1 MTVPEQRLFAA
12 IYVDADLTPRIV
24 PALRQRGYE
33 CASAIN
39 DGLREADDESVLAR
53 AAELGMVLLT
63 NNDRDFSPMARRWA
77 EVERDHAG
85 ILISEQFRNR
95 ELGEFLRRL
104 IRFLDS
110 VAADEMRNTVRYL
123 SEFRD

>member
-1 MTVPEQRLFAA
+1 MSDDRLFVAL
-12 IYVDADLTPRIV
+12 YVDADLTTRIV

-33 CASAIN
+33 CRSAIE
-39 DGLREADDESVLAR
+39 DELGAAPDDAILAR

-63 NNDRDFSPMARRWA
+63 NNDRDFSSMARSWA
-77 EVERDHAG
+77 ETGREHVG

-95 ELGEFLRRL
+95 ELGEYLRRL
-104 IRFLDS
+104 IRFLDT

-123 SEFRD
+123 SEFR

>member
-1 MTVPEQRLFAA
+1 MTAGDERLVAA
-12 IYVDADLTPRIV
+12 LYVDADLTTRIV

-33 CASAIN
+33 CCSAVE
-39 DGLREADDESVLAR
+39 DGLGDAADEAVLAR
-53 AAELGMVLLT
+53 AAELRMVLLT

-77 EVERDHAG
+77 DAGRNHAG

-104 IRFLDS
+104 IRFLDT
-110 VAADEMRNTVRYL
+110 VTAGEMRNAVRYL
-123 SEFRD
+123 SEFR